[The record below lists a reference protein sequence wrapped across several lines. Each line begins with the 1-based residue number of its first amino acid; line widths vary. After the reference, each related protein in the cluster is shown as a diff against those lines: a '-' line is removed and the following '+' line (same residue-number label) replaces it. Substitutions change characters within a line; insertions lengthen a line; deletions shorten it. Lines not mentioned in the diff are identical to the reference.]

1 MINLHKVGLVCFPWQ
16 LPHTRPTFVI
26 RVIMYTLPS
35 IQIVVNSDIS
45 HSLKNKPG

>member
-1 MINLHKVGLVCFPWQ
+1 LYALS
-16 LPHTRPTFVI
+16 HTHPTFVI

-45 HSLKNKPG
+45 HLLRTKLDKGSKITSPEI